1 MMNIDF
7 SEIYYLIFY
16 FIVYSVGGW
25 ILESVYK
32 SIGERK
38 IVNSGFMYGP
48 YCPIYGFGT
57 LIMILALRKITQNI
71 VLLFIVSF
79 VVLSFW
85 EYIVAILLEK
95 IYHNT
100 YWDYSK
106 RKFNIKGRVCLLN
119 SMYWGILGVIFMKII
134 HPFVSKRTVLLPM
147 ETIILIDIIFGT
159 IMIIDVI
166 ISSIKTTT
174 ISSKFE
180 QIKELNERIKD
191 KLEDMKNDEEL
202 IILKK
207 LQLQHHKKKM
217 ALYKQLIRVKTVFP
231 TMKSEIINKILNEK
245 IDLKELKEK
254 IKETKIDAQFIKN
267 KVKNVKREK

>member
-180 QIKELNERIKD
+180 QIKELNEKIKD